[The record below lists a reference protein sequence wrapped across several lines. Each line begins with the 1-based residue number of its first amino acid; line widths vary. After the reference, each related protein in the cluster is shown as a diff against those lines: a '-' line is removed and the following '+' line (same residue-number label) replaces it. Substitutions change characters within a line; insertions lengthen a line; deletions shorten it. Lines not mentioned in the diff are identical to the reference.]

1 MPFSPSGFLAQWEK
15 FDCQY
20 AYSNSTSLVC
30 KLHVNI
36 WVNSRL
42 GTLHVMRWTA
52 ASCYGGSLNGEVS
65 DEVSGEVS
73 ERKGDQATSGKLAYL
88 R

>member
-1 MPFSPSGFLAQWEK
+1 MSFSPSGRRLTANMPT
-15 FDCQY
+15 Y
-20 AYSNSTSLVC
+20 GNSTSLVC

-73 ERKGDQATSGKLAYL
+73 EGKGDQATSGKLAYL